1 MLKWK
6 INIIVALIVF
16 VLFYLLSY
24 PLNNWLS
31 LTMPRHQLLQLP
43 AMFVLGITLGASFK
57 KIIVKNIS
65 YSIAGIIFIMAS
77 LIFWM
82 LPRSVDES
90 VIHPAFNRIMHF
102 NMLVA
107 GFSTIAI
114 FRNMIFEIKIFFL
127 GMTAAMLLATGIT
140 LRVFD
145 MLLCSSF
152 NIDQQKE
159 TGFYLIGIAV
169 GLFIGTL
176 IFLFKKL
183 SKK

>member
-1 MLKWK
+1 
-6 INIIVALIVF
+6 
-16 VLFYLLSY
+16 
-24 PLNNWLS
+24 
-31 LTMPRHQLLQLP
+31 
-43 AMFVLGITLGASFK
+43 
-57 KIIVKNIS
+57 
-65 YSIAGIIFIMAS
+65 MAS